1 MHAVHPRR
9 LWLAA
14 PLLASMVA
22 CAVAPGL
29 PSTAGAAT
37 GPVSVRVQGNHLVN
51 AAGATV
57 RLLGV
62 SRSGTEYMCVK
73 GNAIFDGPSDAASI
87 AAIAG
92 WHAGAVRVP
101 LNEDCWLGI
110 NGVNPAY
117 SGAAY
122 QSAIHQYVA
131 ALHQAGL
138 AAVLDLHWSAP
149 GTTLATA
156 QLPMADADH
165 APAFWSSV
173 ASSFRTDP
181 GVVFDLFN
189 EPFLD
194 TSNAQTPDPWAC
206 WLSGCVVNAGN
217 GIGAPWRSAGMQ
229 QLVTAVR
236 GAGATQPVLLAGLRW
251 ANDLTGWLAHRP
263 SDPAGQEAAS
273 FHLYNFNACVTSA
286 CWDSQVAPVAAA
298 VPVVTTELG
307 ENDCAHGFIDQ
318 YMPWADAHGVSYL
331 GWAWNSDFNCNSGP
345 GLVSDYAGTPT
356 GFGVGLKNH
365 LAALGPGTVIEGP
378 VVFAS
383 PAPSSSSSSC
393 LSKKHCRSSPSSSS
407 RR

>member
-1 MHAVHPRR
+1 MRDIRPRR
-9 LWLAA
+9 RWLAA
-14 PLLASMVA
+14 PLLALIVA
-22 CAVAPGL
+22 CAVAPGV
-29 PSTAGAAT
+29 PSAAGAAT
-37 GPVSVRVQGNHLVN
+37 GPVTVRVQGNHLVN
-51 AAGATV
+51 AAGAPV

-62 SRSGTEYMCVK
+62 SRSGTEFMCVK
-73 GNAIFDGPSDAASI
+73 GNAIFDGPSGAASI

-92 WHAGAVRVP
+92 WHAGVVRVP

-122 QSAIHQYVA
+122 RSAIHHYVA

-165 APAFWSSV
+165 APSFWSSV
-173 ASSFRTDP
+173 ASSFRADP

-189 EPFLD
+189 EPFLE

-206 WLSGCVVNAGN
+206 WRNGCVVNAGN
-217 GIGAPWRSAGMQ
+217 GIGAPWHSAGMQ
-229 QLVTAVR
+229 QLVDAVR
-236 GAGATQPVLLAGLRW
+236 GAGARQPVLVAGLRW
-251 ANDLTGWLAHRP
+251 ADDMTGWLSHRP
-263 SDPAGQEAAS
+263 SDSAGQEAAS

-286 CWDSQVAPVAAA
+286 CWDSQVVPVAAA

-307 ENDCAHGFIDQ
+307 ENDCAHGFIDG
-318 YMPWADAHGVSYL
+318 YMAWADAHDVSYL

-345 GLVSDYAGTPT
+345 GLVSDYGGTPT

-365 LAALGPGTVIEGP
+365 LAALGPGAAI
-378 VVFAS
+378 
-383 PAPSSSSSSC
+383 
-393 LSKKHCRSSPSSSS
+393 
-407 RR
+407 